1 MLLTSAQQSTG
12 YFRIW
17 ALKTPNYVAA
27 AAKLAVV
34 PGNRESDNNQTLHK
48 KVDTA

>member
-1 MLLTSAQQSTG
+1 MLLTSAQESTG
-12 YFRIW
+12 YFGIQ
-17 ALKTPNYVAA
+17 ALKTANNVAA

-48 KVDTA
+48 NVACA